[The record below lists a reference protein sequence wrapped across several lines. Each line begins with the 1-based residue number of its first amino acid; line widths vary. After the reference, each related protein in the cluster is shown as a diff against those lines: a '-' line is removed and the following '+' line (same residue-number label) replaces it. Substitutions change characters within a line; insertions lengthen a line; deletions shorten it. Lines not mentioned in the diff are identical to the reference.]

1 MITKVANN
9 PAVQCLQTNLC
20 CVVTLVAIL
29 FGACVFIYVKMP
41 RDQNK
46 NLTDEQRRD
55 MLWFLQQ
62 RASAENKNGLKRNAM
77 KDAAIHFECSAK
89 CVQRIWKRAQ
99 VNTFIFVYKFILISQ
114 IALFHSSAHMISTG
128 ESAFL
133 L

>member
-1 MITKVANN
+1 M
-9 PAVQCLQTNLC
+9 QCLQTNLC

-77 KDAAIHFECSAK
+77 KDAAIHFECTAK

-99 VNTFIFVYKFILISQ
+99 VNRGKVESKIKGTSGRKRIDRT
-114 IALFHSSAHMISTG
+114 HSLAAMRNVPVKQRY
-128 ESAFL
+128 F
-133 L
+133 